1 MGKSDGVGVPYSII
15 LYLCRL
21 FEIYSPTDKTEK
33 LKRKYAWTAAVI
45 VTVLIVVDQI
55 IKFWVKTHLALG
67 QTVPLLGE
75 WFNLHFVENEGMAFG
90 ISFGQQVGKFLL
102 SLVRIVLVGLLC
114 WYTASRIRREK
125 MDWLVLTILCLVIAG
140 ALGNIL
146 DSMFYGILFTESNFL
161 QPAQWSPGHGYAPF
175 FFGKVVDMF
184 YVKLFPIPDGFPLWG
199 GSWFFPAVFN
209 FADSCITV
217 GIFMAI
223 MFNKR
228 IFSDLDKKEE
238 ENVTPPA
245 EAASMDQAPVN
256 NKQ

>member
-1 MGKSDGVGVPYSII
+1 M
-15 LYLCRL
+15 
-21 FEIYSPTDKTEK
+21 FEIYSPTDKTDN

-184 YVKLFPIPDGFPLWG
+184 YVKLFPIPEGFPLWG

-223 MFNKR
+223 IFNKR